1 MKTILKVS
9 FKNVTTIMFKNKFKD
24 SDFSDTF
31 YSAYTHWYNTV
42 SGKYTKRR
50 QNIFKIFQIIFY

>member
-1 MKTILKVS
+1 
-9 FKNVTTIMFKNKFKD
+9 MFKNKFKD